1 MILLVEDRIMSLS
14 RVTVTLPEDLVAE
27 MDRTSPNRSRFVLE
41 AVTREIARRRREALR
56 ASLSSPHPES
66 LLVAEA
72 GVPEW
77 GRSLPAE
84 DAEGLLEPSQGRRV
98 RWVDGKGWTEPK
110 R

>member
-1 MILLVEDRIMSLS
+1 MSLS
-14 RVTVTLPEDLVAE
+14 RVTVTLPEELVAE
-27 MDRTSPNRSRFVLE
+27 MDRTVPNRSRFVAE
-41 AVTREIARRRREALR
+41 AVTRELARRRRAALR

-77 GRSLPAE
+77 GGSLPSE

>member
-1 MILLVEDRIMSLS
+1 MILLSEVRMSLS

-27 MDRTSPNRSRFVLE
+27 MDRSAPNRSRFVVE
-41 AVTREIARRRREALR
+41 AVTRELARRRRAALR

-72 GVPEW
+72 GLGEW
-77 GRSLPAE
+77 GRSLPAG
-84 DAEGLLEPSQGRRV
+84 DAEGLLDPSEGRRV
-98 RWVDGKGWTEPK
+98 RWVAGKGWKE

>member
-1 MILLVEDRIMSLS
+1 MSLS

-27 MDRTSPNRSRFVLE
+27 MDRAAPNRSRFVAE
-41 AVTREIARRRREALR
+41 AVTRELARRRRAALR

-66 LLVAEA
+66 RQVAEA
-72 GVPEW
+72 GVADW
-77 GRSLPAE
+77 GRSLPPG

-98 RWVDGKGWTEPK
+98 SWVDGKGWTERK